1 MGALLRSAARTFG
14 AALACVA
21 LLLALAGTTARA
33 DGPNCPSSVMYVA
46 AHADD
51 TLLFQSPSLLWDVRG
66 GRCVQT
72 VFLTAGDAGD
82 DAEYWEGREEGALAG
97 YAQMLGVPDEWT
109 ASTAVV
115 DGHPIQMRTLDAL
128 PKVSIAFMRLPD
140 GGPAG
145 AGTPAYGSE
154 SLTKLWRSV
163 KGGSPS
169 VGEIEAVDGSSSYD
183 FGELVEALA
192 AMLDSFGPRQI
203 ATQNYLLPLVGP
215 EDHADH
221 VGTGKFTQEATAVY
235 GEANRL
241 RGFLGYNSTDE
252 PANVFDDLLGE
263 KSDAFYAYGEH
274 DAAACADEAHC
285 KDTAYEKWLAREYV
299 FAEETTGAVAQAG
312 YPQAVLANQAVDL
325 NGEESSGESGG
336 PLVYAWAQVGGIPVT
351 LSGAATEGPSFFAP
365 PYRTTLRFS
374 LTVADGAAIS
384 EPDYVTVEVD
394 GPEQPPPDPPAP
406 GDPPVAA
413 DPPRAVPPI
422 GGPAPRTSKV
432 KLSSRKVLLRT
443 GRVSRHTIK
452 ILGTPRP
459 WVECTGTLP
468 KGASCRVTPQRR
480 VVIEGSKRLER
491 TGTYRLTVHVVDG
504 AGTVKRPLIVQV
516 GRP

>member
-1 MGALLRSAARTFG
+1 MGVPRPLAAVLG
-14 AALACVA
+14 AALAGAA
-21 LLLALAGTTARA
+21 LLLAALAGPARA
-33 DGPNCPSSVMYVA
+33 AGPDCPSSVMYIS

-51 TLLFQSPSLLWDVRG
+51 TLLFQSPSLLWDVRS

-72 VFLTAGDAGD
+72 VFLTAGDAGK
-82 DAEYWEGREEGALAG
+82 AEAYWITREEGAMAG
-97 YAQMLGVPDEWT
+97 YAEMLGVADQWT
-109 ASTAVV
+109 ESEIVF
-115 DGHPIQMRTLDAL
+115 DGHSVERRTLDAQ
-128 PKVSIAFMRLPD
+128 PQVSLVFMRLPD
-140 GGPAG
+140 GGTAG
-145 AGTPAYGSE
+145 GGFSMYGSE
-154 SLTKLWRSV
+154 SLLKLW
-163 KGGSPS
+163 KGGQAEVPAIAD
-169 VGEIEAVDGSSSYD
+169 IEAVDDSTEYGYQGLID
-183 FGELVEALA
+183 ALA
-192 AMLDSFGPRQI
+192 EMMDSFGPRQI
-203 ATQNYLLPLVGP
+203 ATQDYTLEFAQG
-215 EDHADH
+215 DHADH
-221 VGTGKFTQEATAVY
+221 VATGYFARKAADLY
-235 GEANRL
+235 GEPHRL
-241 RGFLGYNSTDE
+241 RAFQGYDSADE
-252 PANVFDDLLGE
+252 DQNVVDDLLE
-263 KSDAFYAYGEH
+263 AKSLAFYAYGQH
-274 DAAACADEAHC
+274 DLAACGDPEHC
-285 KDTAYEKWLAREYV
+285 AGTDYEEWLSREYIE
-299 FAEETTGAVAQAG
+299 ATETIGAVAQAG

-336 PLVYAWAQVGGIPVT
+336 PLVYAWTQVGGIPVT
-351 LSGAATEGPSFFAP
+351 LSGASTEGPSFLAP

-394 GPEQPPPDPPAP
+394 GPEQPPPDPPPP
-406 GDPPVAA
+406 GDLPVAA

-422 GGPAPRTSKV
+422 GRPAPRTSKV
-432 KLSSRKVLLRT
+432 KLSSRKVLLPA

-516 GRP
+516 RRP